1 MDEMSLASIPLC
13 EKSKAPAAKTT
24 MSVREMQH
32 LLGLGKTESY
42 WLIHKNFFEVIQI
55 NDKMRVVISSF
66 EKWYANQIKYHKVNG
81 PPPGEELRKRSYS
94 VVEAAEI
101 LSVDTETIYT
111 LIRRARLRQDVF
123 GNFSKFIRLSARK
136 PLVTSCL
143 HISLNIFSIGFLAVS
158 DCFTHTIKVVLPIC
172 TE

>member
-66 EKWYANQIKYHKVNG
+66 ENGTPIRSSTTRSMALLRERNFANVLIPLWKQ
-81 PPPGEELRKRSYS
+81 LR
-94 VVEAAEI
+94 
-101 LSVDTETIYT
+101 
-111 LIRRARLRQDVF
+111 F
-123 GNFSKFIRLSARK
+123 
-136 PLVTSCL
+136 
-143 HISLNIFSIGFLAVS
+143 
-158 DCFTHTIKVVLPIC
+158 
-172 TE
+172 